1 MKKRPKSI
9 SKSRKNSIDG
19 LELKDIILGGQ
30 DGLVNVLG
38 LSIGVVGATADPSL
52 VILSGLAACFAESIS
67 MGAVAYTSTKAA
79 IDCEKKH
86 ALEANLGKNEI
97 EKIISSLRLPK
108 AKLSFIRSRLLYH
121 ENDSEEKVNPFSK
134 AIKVWVSTMVGSLI
148 PLFPY
153 FFLPVWDAAIA
164 SIIASALVLF
174 STGALKAKWTVGDWK
189 TSGAEM
195 LVVGGLA
202 AIAGYIVG
210 LVLRV
215 PA

>member
-1 MKKRPKSI
+1 MS
-9 SKSRKNSIDG
+9 SHNANH
-19 LELKDIILGGQ
+19 LQDIILGGQ

-52 VILSGLAACFAESIS
+52 VIVSGLAACFAESIS

-86 ALEANLGKNEI
+86 ANEADLSKKELESILARL
-97 EKIISSLRLPK
+97 SSLPK
-108 AKLSFIRSRLLYH
+108 AKLSFIRSRLLWH
-121 ENDSEEKVNPFSK
+121 EKGEDGSANPYSK
-134 AIKVWVSTMVGSLI
+134 AVKVWLSTMVGSLI

-153 FFLPVWDAAIA
+153 FVFPNVWEAAVA
-164 SIIASALVLF
+164 SIALSAFVLF
-174 STGALKAKWTVGDWK
+174 STGALKAKWTIGDWK
-189 TSGAEM
+189 TSGVEM
-195 LVVGGLA
+195 LVVGMLA
-202 AIAGYIVG
+202 AVAGYIVG

>member
-1 MKKRPKSI
+1 MPSHNARH
-9 SKSRKNSIDG
+9 
-19 LELKDIILGGQ
+19 LQDIILGGQ

-86 ALEANLGKNEI
+86 AKEANLGRKEI
-97 EKIISSLRLPK
+97 EAILGRLSSLPK
-108 AKLSFIRSRLLYH
+108 SKLSFIRSRLLWH
-121 ENDSEEKVNPFSK
+121 EGGEESSSNPYSK
-134 AIKVWVSTMVGSLI
+134 AVKVWLSTMVGSLI
-148 PLFPY
+148 PLAPY

-164 SIIASALVLF
+164 SILLSAFVLF

-189 TSGAEM
+189 TSGFEM

-210 LVLRV
+210 LMLRV

>member
-1 MKKRPKSI
+1 MSSHNARH
-9 SKSRKNSIDG
+9 
-19 LELKDIILGGQ
+19 LQDIILGGQ